1 MQASVKVEIN
11 RWEKMRWYSE
21 LIPHM
26 DQSSSMMGRKKLLTK
41 KEPLNPLFLKSL
53 SLKNE
58 CLGPFS
64 LTLTINYRSYPG
76 DFIWFHAAPERL
88 LGCTLLIKELWGVK
102 HRVGLSSPL
111 QPNQSDSA
119 LPHTA
124 PPPTPAPMPLLNT
137 EHIENIFNL
146 PIRRFLCDT
155 QTIKDF
161 CLVMVFI
168 L

>member
-1 MQASVKVEIN
+1 
-11 RWEKMRWYSE
+11 MRWYSE

-26 DQSSSMMGRKKLLTK
+26 YQSSSRMGRKKLLTK

-76 DFIWFHAAPERL
+76 DFIWFHAAPEHL

-124 PPPTPAPMPLLNT
+124 PPPTPLLNT

-146 PIRRFLCDT
+146 PIQCCRTMYLSASLVNYFLCEPSQAEDV
-155 QTIKDF
+155 INWGPPVYD
-161 CLVMVFI
+161 L
-168 L
+168 